1 LKKLKIEYN
10 VGNTFAFC
18 MTERDTYNKVG
29 GLNEEYIQCFE
40 DVEYNVNC
48 TLNKKKH
55 KFIGPV
61 SCYHHESLTR
71 KKTFNRG
78 SEVEDSARLKVK
90 LQELYATNYVYKM
103 MHK

>member
-1 LKKLKIEYN
+1 
-10 VGNTFAFC
+10 
-18 MTERDTYNKVG
+18 MTERHTYNKVG

-55 KFIGPV
+55 KFIGTV

-71 KKTFNRG
+71 KKTFNNEQ
-78 SEVEDSARLKVK
+78 EVEDWVRLKI
-90 LQELYATNYVYKM
+90 KM
-103 MHK
+103 QDFYNI